1 MKLIKTIDRYNL
13 VSEQPQGKLLEATSS
28 EKKLKS
34 LTKYHITLP
43 KLSKQNCDELFG
55 IFDVNS
61 EVEDIVK
68 TICPDDRGKDIIY
81 GTAMAV
87 GIQCFNK
94 AMELNKDKVFALDDM
109 IMQVKAAFYNGVIVG
124 KGNDPIFSIDDF
136 VQSIRPIQDP
146 TEIEVE
152 IVMECLDP
160 TCDGV
165 NRKGCCIPGDK
176 PKLDSSGNLIL
187 KKI

>member
-1 MKLIKTIDRYNL
+1 MKLIKTEDEQGVMYSLSGDNL
-13 VSEQPQGKLLEATSS
+13 PENYV
-28 EKKLKS
+28 
-34 LTKYHITLP
+34 
-43 KLSKQNCDELFG
+43 LSKQNCDELFG
-55 IFDVNS
+55 AVDVEKLAEFSENS
-61 EVEDIVK
+61 ATSNGLNTFQYPYFK
-68 TICPDDRGKDIIY
+68 KGFN
-81 GTAMAV
+81 V
-87 GIQCFNK
+87 GFNK
-94 AMELNKDKVFALDDM
+94 AMEWNKDKVFALDDM

-136 VQSIRPIQDP
+136 VQSIRPIQEP

>member
-1 MKLIKTIDRYNL
+1 MKLIKTEDEQGVMYSLSGDNL
-13 VSEQPQGKLLEATSS
+13 PEN
-28 EKKLKS
+28 
-34 LTKYHITLP
+34 YI
-43 KLSKQNCDELFG
+43 LSKENCDDIFG
-55 IFDVNS
+55 VVDVEKLVDEEYS
-61 EVEDIVK
+61 HHFFEARIGFRD
-68 TICPDDRGKDIIY
+68 G
-81 GTAMAV
+81 
-87 GIQCFNK
+87 FNK
-94 AMELNKDKVFALDDM
+94 AMELNKKVFALDDM

-176 PKLDSSGNLIL
+176 PKLDSSGCLIL
-187 KKI
+187 RKL